1 MCLQFGAAYV
11 QCSLNVCSGMP
22 VPKDEIFSRDLS
34 QDNKKCY
41 PRTVIT
47 LLQSCLL
54 APLPTWGQ
62 FHSQHLGPSLQ

>member
-1 MCLQFGAAYV
+1 MSSAVLMFVLGCQYPRMVSA
-11 QCSLNVCSGMP
+11 
-22 VPKDEIFSRDLS
+22 EIFSRDLS

-62 FHSQHLGPSLQ
+62 FHSQHLGSSL